1 MMRNDRDKRDYER
14 RKWRQVAGHFGMGAA
29 FGALFAAIVLYNN
42 YFGLSGVIDTSEA
55 PTLVRIIFVVGV
67 AGSFAFMAAIT
78 GFLFLV
84 HED

>member
-1 MMRNDRDKRDYER
+1 MTPRRHDNDHER

-29 FGALFAAIVLYNN
+29 FGALFAGIVLFNN
-42 YFGLSGVIDTSEA
+42 YFGLSSVIATSEA
-55 PTLVRIIFVVGV
+55 PILVRIIFVVGV

>member
-1 MMRNDRDKRDYER
+1 MTPRRHDSDYER

-29 FGALFAAIVLYNN
+29 FGALFAGLVLFNN
-42 YFGLSGVIDTSEA
+42 YFGLSSVIATSEA
-55 PTLVRIIFVVGV
+55 PILVRIIFVVGV

>member
-1 MMRNDRDKRDYER
+1 MTPHRHGNDYER
-14 RKWRQVAGHFGMGAA
+14 RKWRQVAAHFGMGAA

-42 YFGLSGVIDTSEA
+42 YFGLSGVIATSEE

-67 AGSFAFMAAIT
+67 SGSFAFMAAIT